1 VSGNGQTSWRITGV
15 HAGTCNCIWSC
26 PCQFNALPDKGYCE
40 AILAWQINDGHF
52 GETSLDGVRF
62 GFAVHWPGAIHEG
75 NGTRQCVVDERASEE
90 QRQIMEDLFAAK
102 HGGAYFEIFAAVCPN
117 DRPPMRAPIEL
128 EVDREARRA
137 RLSLGGVG
145 ESRIEPIVNPEIG
158 PDEHRVR
165 IDLPNGFEYK
175 QAEIANSV
183 AWTVAAEDPLAFS
196 HENTYAQ
203 LYEFD
208 WTNA

>member
-1 VSGNGQTSWRITGV
+1 MEELL
-15 HAGTCNCIWSC
+15 AG
-26 PCQFNALPDKGYCE
+26 
-40 AILAWQINDGHF
+40 
-52 GETSLDGVRF
+52 
-62 GFAVHWPGAIHEG
+62 
-75 NGTRQCVVDERASEE
+75 
-90 QRQIMEDLFAAK
+90 K
-102 HGGAYFEIFAAVCPN
+102 HGGAYFEVFSVVCPN
-117 DRPPMRAPIEL
+117 DRDPISAPIEL

-137 RLSLGGVG
+137 RFSLGGVG
-145 ESRIEPIVNPEIG
+145 ESSIQPIVNPEIG

-183 AWTVAAEDPLAFS
+183 SWTVASGDPLAFS

-208 WTNA
+208 WSNA

>member
-1 VSGNGQTSWRITGV
+1 MNANGRTSWRVTGV

-62 GFAVHWPGAIHEG
+62 GFAVHWPGAIHDG
-75 NGTRQCVVDERASEE
+75 NGTRQCVVDEGASGE
-90 QRQIMEDLFAAK
+90 QRKIMEELLAGK
-102 HGGAYFEIFAAVCPN
+102 HGGAYFEVFSVVCPN
-117 DRPPMRAPIEL
+117 DRDPISAPIEL

-137 RLSLGGVG
+137 RFSLGGVG
-145 ESRIEPIVNPEIG
+145 ESSIQPIVNPEIG

-183 AWTVAAEDPLAFS
+183 SWTVASGDPLAFS

-208 WTNA
+208 WSNA